1 MRFASFEEG
10 LANLRRLAG
19 PEPFSTQEQELFD
32 AYAVEHFKQVP
43 GAMPTK
49 QDWHKPQSE
58 HPQKQSADSF
68 GVEAENHWVL
78 DYDLPVTWKFIG
90 WRTDGTAWQ

>member
-1 MRFASFEEG
+1 
-10 LANLRRLAG
+10 
-19 PEPFSTQEQELFD
+19 
-32 AYAVEHFKQVP
+32 
-43 GAMPTK
+43 MPTK
-49 QDWHKPQSE
+49 QDWHKSQSE
-58 HPQKQSADSF
+58 RPQKQSADSF